1 MDLPA
6 KKQLLKH
13 RNSLETTFTKF
24 KHDVDN
30 IIDDTKHI
38 VIDIEEIGDDF
49 KHCYN
54 KCCLNMFLKQNML
67 FFGVILG
74 IGKLPGPKI
83 KEYVYYT
90 FPFN

>member
-1 MDLPA
+1 MKTSEKLR
-6 KKQLLKH
+6 H
-13 RNSLETTFTKF
+13 TNSLNIIFGKF

-54 KCCLNMFLKQNML
+54 KCCLKCFLNRICC
-67 FFGVILG
+67 FLG
-74 IGKLPGPKI
+74 
-83 KEYVYYT
+83 
-90 FPFN
+90 

>member
-1 MDLPA
+1 MDSPA
-6 KKQLLKH
+6 KKLLKH

-30 IIDDTKHI
+30 IIDDTKHF

-54 KCCLNMFLKQNML
+54 KCCLTCFLNRICC
-67 FFGVILG
+67 FLG
-74 IGKLPGPKI
+74 
-83 KEYVYYT
+83 
-90 FPFN
+90 